1 MNNQILYICLQQQK
15 EKNMAIKLKKIKKE
29 LLGASKMHKRQA
41 NTIGKIIKK
50 KKKNVKKRA

>member
-1 MNNQILYICLQQQK
+1 MDNQTLFILQK
-15 EKNMAIKLKKIKKE
+15 EKREILMVRKLKKIKKE

-41 NTIGKIIKK
+41 TTIGKIIKK

>member
-1 MNNQILYICLQQQK
+1 MVR
-15 EKNMAIKLKKIKKE
+15 KLKKIKKE

-41 NTIGKIIKK
+41 TTIGKIIKK

>member
-1 MNNQILYICLQQQK
+1 MDNQTLFIKKK
-15 EKNMAIKLKKIKKE
+15 EKREIFMVHKLKKIKKE

-41 NTIGKIIKK
+41 TTIGKMINK